1 MPEYDKKSVTAQL
14 EQLQLEETQERV
26 DAARATRKARINR
39 NRQMAL
45 TIERGDAIRKAQQD
59 ACWHKKGGK
68 GVTMLSQGNDHN
80 FAVVKHQLCHGP
92 IIVVCQRCS
101 KLWEPPLKPAK
112 GASAEERTKYR
123 EDLAEYHRAL
133 NLPTDN
139 EQSGTQ
145 LFVIGIAEPAA

>member
-1 MPEYDKKSVTAQL
+1 MPLDKKSVTEQL

-26 DAARATRKARINR
+26 DAARAERKARINR

-45 TIERGDAIRKAQQD
+45 TILRTDAIRKAQQD

-68 GVTMLSQGNDHN
+68 GVSMLSQGNDHN
-80 FAVVKHQLCHGP
+80 YAVIKHQLCHGP
-92 IIVVCQRCS
+92 IIVVCQRCT
-101 KLWEPPLKPAK
+101 KLWEPPLKPAR
-112 GASAEERTKYR
+112 GASAEDKAKYR
-123 EDLAEYHRAL
+123 EDLAEYNRAL

-145 LFVIGIAEPAA
+145 LFVLTASEPAA